1 MIDRNDELRFFFS
14 IFKLRVLNIFR
25 GIVLTVNDR

>member
-1 MIDRNDELRFFFS
+1 MIDRNDELRYFS